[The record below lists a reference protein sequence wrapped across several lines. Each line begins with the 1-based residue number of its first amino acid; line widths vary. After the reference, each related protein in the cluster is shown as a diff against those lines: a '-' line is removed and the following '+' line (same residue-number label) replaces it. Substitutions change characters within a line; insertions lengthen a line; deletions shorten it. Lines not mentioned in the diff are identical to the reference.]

1 MSVSGRIHS
10 EESFS
15 TLDGPGVRY
24 VVFLQGC
31 PLRCKYCHNVDS
43 WDRKCGSVV
52 TAEECAERI
61 ISFKSFIGGV
71 TLSGGEPLLQ
81 ADFSEELLERC
92 KAEGLDTA
100 IDTSGSIPLPKCI
113 NALRKA
119 DLILLDIKSS
129 DPEMCRK
136 LTGMDNENSIALLDW
151 CEKNGKKV
159 WIRHVVLKD
168 YTLNEKQLSDLGRM
182 LSCYSCIEQ
191 IDLLPFHKMG
201 EYKWM
206 ERGIDYELYDTPT
219 PTEEEMQWAKSLIGK
234 YDKRIK

>member
-43 WDRKCGSVV
+43 WDTKFGSVV
-52 TAEECAERI
+52 TAEKCAQRI
-61 ISFKSFIGGV
+61 ISFKSFIKGV

-81 ADFSEELLERC
+81 ADFCEELLERC
-92 KAEGLDTA
+92 KAERLDTA
-100 IDTSGSIPLPKCI
+100 IDTSGSIPLPKCV
-113 NALRKA
+113 NAIRKA

-159 WIRHVVLKD
+159 WIRHVLLKD

-201 EYKWM
+201 EYKWR
-206 ERGIDYELYDTPT
+206 ERGIGYELYDTPT

-234 YDKRIK
+234 YDKKIK